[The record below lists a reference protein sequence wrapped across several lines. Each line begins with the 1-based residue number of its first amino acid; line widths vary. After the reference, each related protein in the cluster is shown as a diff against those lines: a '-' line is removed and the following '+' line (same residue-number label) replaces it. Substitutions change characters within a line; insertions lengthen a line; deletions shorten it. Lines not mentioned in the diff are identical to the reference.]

1 RLKPELPRSPR
12 VPSERGGG
20 GLRTP
25 RAGLGEGGAPAEP
38 PVTKTA
44 RREPR
49 PPKKTPPRSGGRGV
63 PTQSVGTRACRG
75 LSVLFLILHPSL
87 FILPASAQP
96 RFYEPKEGYYQAR
109 RTQVSAPWA
118 VDR

>member
-1 RLKPELPRSPR
+1 MNSELPLLPL
-12 VPSERGGG
+12 VPTQSVGT
-20 GLRTP
+20 GLRTL
-25 RAGLGEGGAPAEP
+25 RVRFREGEAPAEP

-96 RFYEPKEGYYQAR
+96 GFYEPKEGYYQAR
-109 RTQVSAPWA
+109 
-118 VDR
+118 